1 MAHEDL
7 IKSIESA
14 AEERNWETISNAE
27 REIDK
32 IIADAEAEASSIQVQ
47 YLEKAKKNL
56 TLEKNRQRFL
66 TNQEIKR
73 EISSVRE
80 DLIEDAFLKAKE
92 SLSEIRSDNQYS
104 SFYSSL
110 IREIFDALPGEEVT
124 LHIDPADSRLCREI
138 IQDLSLKCQIIE
150 DITTIGGLCGSSSD
164 ELIQVSNTLES
175 RLENVRTQCGME
187 IVSVLL
193 GESDG

>member
-7 IKSIESA
+7 IKSIEIA
-14 AEERNWETISNAE
+14 VVERNRETISNTV

-32 IIADAEAEASSIQVQ
+32 IIAEAESEASSIRVQ

-56 TLEKNRQRFL
+56 TLEMNRQRFL
-66 TNQEIKR
+66 TNQEKKR
-73 EISSVRE
+73 NISFVRE
-80 DLIEDAFLKAKE
+80 DLIGDAFLKAKE
-92 SLSEIRSDNQYS
+92 MLSGIRSDKQYA

-138 IQDLSLKCQIIE
+138 VHDLDLKCQIIE
-150 DITTIGGLCGSSSD
+150 DITTIGGLSGSSSD
-164 ELIQVSNTLES
+164 ELIRASNTIES

>member
-7 IKSIESA
+7 IKSIEIA
-14 AEERNWETISNAE
+14 AEERNRETISNTE

-32 IIADAEAEASSIQVQ
+32 IIAEAESEASSIRVQ

-56 TLEKNRQRFL
+56 TLEMNRQRFL
-66 TNQEIKR
+66 TNQEKKR
-73 EISSVRE
+73 NISFVRE
-80 DLIEDAFLKAKE
+80 DLIGDAFLKAKE
-92 SLSEIRSDNQYS
+92 MLSGIRSDKQYA

-138 IQDLSLKCQIIE
+138 VHDLDLKCQIIE
-150 DITTIGGLCGSSSD
+150 DITTIGGLSGSSSD
-164 ELIQVSNTLES
+164 ELIRASNTIES

>member
-14 AEERNWETISNAE
+14 AGERNRETISNTE

-32 IIADAEAEASSIQVQ
+32 ILAEAESEASSIQVQ
-47 YLEKAKKNL
+47 YLEKAKRNL
-56 TLEKNRQRFL
+56 TLETNRQRFL

-73 EISSVRE
+73 DISSVRE
-80 DLIEDAFLKAKE
+80 DLIGEAFSKAKDM
-92 SLSEIRSDNQYS
+92 LSGIRSDNTYPS
-104 SFYSSL
+104 LYSSL
-110 IREIFDALPGEEVT
+110 IREILDALPDEEVT

-138 IQDLSLKCQIIE
+138 VRDLDLKCQIIE
-150 DITTIGGLCGSSSD
+150 DITTIGGLSGSSSD
-164 ELIQVSNTLES
+164 ELIQVFNTIES

>member
-7 IKSIESA
+7 IKSIEIA
-14 AEERNWETISNAE
+14 AEERNRETISNTE

-32 IIADAEAEASSIQVQ
+32 IIAEAESEASSIRVQ

-56 TLEKNRQRFL
+56 TLEMNRQRFL

-73 EISSVRE
+73 NFSFVRE
-80 DLIEDAFLKAKE
+80 DLIGDAFLKAKE
-92 SLSEIRSDNQYS
+92 MLSGIRSDKQYA

-138 IQDLSLKCQIIE
+138 VHDLDLKCQIIE
-150 DITTIGGLCGSSSD
+150 DITTIGGLSGSSSD
-164 ELIQVSNTLES
+164 ELIRASNTIES